1 LTLIPV
7 SKLTVL
13 NVPTLTSANA
23 SPTSSSRISILA
35 FVITFVIGTDTFL
48 VAPLLPTL
56 SSTYGIS
63 TEMSGWL
70 VSAYAIGYAI
80 FALAAGPFSDLVNR
94 RTVVIAGL
102 GAFALCTAACGL
114 APTFWTMIVLRVL
127 AGVAASL
134 VVPQIWATIPAV
146 VPAERVLK
154 TMGHGVAGLS
164 IAQVIGVPAGSAFA
178 AISWRVPFFTLGAA
192 ALMVLAAV
200 VGWFPSVPSAAS
212 GARRILSAYRGVLR
226 MPRTRS
232 YLIAYLV
239 FGTGTYTMFTF
250 IGTWYTRAFGL
261 SVAQVGLA
269 IVALGA
275 GNAIGSMFGSHLV
288 VRLGQPCSVLVG
300 TIVLTALCV
309 ALPFAPGLAA
319 AETILVLIFLA
330 GGFVYPVL
338 MTIMQSLTTTARGT
352 VASLANAALYT
363 AATVGGGLSG
373 VLFTKFP
380 GFYGVALFSA
390 VAYGAALLLYI
401 RGGLFRAPREAKK
414 ADTPKPEAPTV
425 QTPPVVEHRG

>member
-1 LTLIPV
+1 M
-7 SKLTVL
+7 SKFTVL
-13 NVPTLTSANA
+13 GVPTLEHASAA
-23 SPTSSSRISILA
+23 PIASSRISVLA

-56 SSTYGIS
+56 SHAYGVS
-63 TEMSGWL
+63 SEMSGWL
-70 VSAYAIGYAI
+70 VSAYAIGYAA
-80 FALAAGPFSDLVNR
+80 FALAVGPFADQVNR

-114 APTFWTMIVLRVL
+114 APSFWTMIVLRVL
-127 AGVAASL
+127 AGIAASL

-146 VPAERVLK
+146 VPAERVLR
-154 TMGHGVAGLS
+154 TMGYGVAGLS
-164 IAQVIGVPAGSAFA
+164 IAQVIGVPAGSMFA
-178 AISWRVPFFTLGAA
+178 AISWRLPFFALGVA
-192 ALMVLAAV
+192 ALTILAAV
-200 VGWFPSVPSAAS
+200 AGWFPSVPSTAS
-212 GARRILSAYRGVLR
+212 GTRRIRSAYHGVLR
-226 MPRTRS
+226 MPRARW

-275 GNAIGSMFGSHLV
+275 GNAVGSMFGSHLAI
-288 VRLGQPCSVLVG
+288 RLGQPGSVLVG
-300 TIVLTALCV
+300 TIVLIPLCV
-309 ALPFAPGLAA
+309 ALPFAPGLAV

-338 MTIMQSLTTTARGT
+338 MTIMQSLTSTARGT

-363 AATVGGGLSG
+363 AATIGGGLSG
-373 VLFTKFP
+373 ILFTKLP

-390 VAYGAALLLYI
+390 AAYGAALLLYI
-401 RGGLFRAPREAKK
+401 RGGLFRVPREARI
-414 ADTPKPEAPTV
+414 ANTPMPETPIV
-425 QTPPVVEHRG
+425 QTGPVVEHRE